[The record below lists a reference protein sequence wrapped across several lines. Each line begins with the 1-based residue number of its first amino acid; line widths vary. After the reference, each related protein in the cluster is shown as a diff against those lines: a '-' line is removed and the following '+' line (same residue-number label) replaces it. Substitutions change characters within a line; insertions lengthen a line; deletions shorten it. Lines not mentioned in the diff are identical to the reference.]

1 MESSG
6 GPKKVLL
13 IITILF
19 LPSVLYLY
27 MIQGEHN
34 FAHLPLLTVTDEFGE
49 QSYRTIQPYS
59 FIDQNGEVFTEE
71 TVKGKI
77 HVVDFFFTRCP
88 SICPIMTENLKTIH
102 RKFDVYEDF
111 AIISHTVDPQYDT
124 TFVLKN
130 YATERDIDF
139 DNWHFVT
146 GHKDSIYATAFEYL
160 SSAMEDPAAPGGFLH
175 TEYFVL
181 LDKEGRIR
189 SREDDNGNII
199 GVYDGT
205 SKTQVNDLIDDIKVL
220 MAEYQLELKA
230 NNNKKE
236 DE

>member
-1 MESSG
+1 MKPTG

-13 IITILF
+13 IVIILF
-19 LPSVLYLY
+19 LPSAIYLYL
-27 MIQGEHN
+27 IQGEHN
-34 FAHLPLLTVTDEFGE
+34 FAHLPMLTVTDELGE
-49 QSYRTIQPYS
+49 ISYRTVEPYE
-59 FIDQNGEVFTEE
+59 FLDQNGEPFTQKK
-71 TVKGKI
+71 VDGKI

-88 SICPIMTENLKTIH
+88 SICQIMTENMKNLH
-102 RKFDVYEDF
+102 RKFNMYEDF
-111 AIISHTVDPQYDT
+111 ALISHTVDPQYDT

-130 YATERDIDF
+130 YARERSIDF
-139 DNWHFVT
+139 ENWHFVT
-146 GHKDSIYATAFEYL
+146 GNKDSIYNTAFEYL
-160 SSAMEDPAAPGGFLH
+160 SSAMEDSAAPGGFLH

-205 SKTQVNDLIDDIKVL
+205 SKVQVNNLIDDIKVL
-220 MAEYQLELKA
+220 MAEYQLELKK
-230 NNNKKE
+230 NNKK

>member
-1 MESSG
+1 MEYTG

-13 IITILF
+13 ILTILF
-19 LPSVLYLY
+19 FPSLFYLYL
-27 MIQGEHN
+27 IQGEHN

-49 QSYRTIQPYS
+49 QTYRTIEPYE
-59 FIDQNGEVFTEE
+59 FVDQNGEVFTQEK
-71 TVKGKI
+71 VKGKI

-88 SICPIMTENLKTIH
+88 SICPIMTENMKSLH
-102 RKFDVYEDF
+102 RKFTKYEDF
-111 AIISHTVDPQYDT
+111 ALISHTVDPQYDT

-130 YATERDIDF
+130 YAVDRNIDF
-139 DNWHFVT
+139 DDWHFVT
-146 GHKDSIYATAFEYL
+146 GNKDSIYATAFEYL
-160 SSAMEDPAAPGGFLH
+160 SSAMEDPTAPGGFLH

-205 SKTQVNDLIDDIKVL
+205 SKVQVNDLIDDIKVL
-220 MAEYQLELKA
+220 MAEYQLELKK
-230 NNNKKE
+230 NNKEE